1 VLHQLSGS
9 TIDGATYTLDNAG
22 NRTAKTDQR
31 TAVATSYGY
40 DNIYQLLSATQGA
53 TTTESYTYDP
63 VSNRLSSL
71 AGSFTNNSSN
81 EMTAS
86 PTATFTYDNNGN
98 TTSKTDSTGTTN
110 YSWDFENRLTS
121 VTLPG
126 SGGTVSFKY
135 DPFGTRIYK
144 SSSSGTSGYAYDGD
158 NLVEETNATGGV
170 VARYSQGQNIDEPL
184 AMLRSSTTS
193 YFEADGL
200 DSVSSLSNA
209 AGALAQTYTFDS
221 FGNQTASSG
230 SLTNSF
236 RYAGREF
243 DTETGLYYMRARY
256 FDPATGRFL
265 SEDPTGFDG
274 DAVDFYGYAGENPT
288 NFIDPF
294 GEQQGAGTTT
304 APAPPTTNPPSAPP
318 VKAPPRPIPDP
329 PLPTPQPGPG
339 LWPGI
344 GAILGRGVIFGLGE
358 LLLAPATARDEDL
371 LPKPHD
377 KTPPC
382 DNKNGPDCKKVDQ
395 FHLDGAG
402 ISDPHEFKKEHLG
415 RKAPISRYDICACND
430 GSIVI
435 KPRGQCG
442 SPGPGIDTGHTWK

>member
-1 VLHQLSGS
+1 MALQNPTLVKDSALIIGVMPTAAKEEKFSAPMVWTDECVLPLAASGVYPKTRVWGS
-9 TIDGATYTLDNAG
+9 REKTLPCFSATAP
-22 NRTAKTDQR
+22 
-31 TAVATSYGY
+31 
-40 DNIYQLLSATQGA
+40 LSAELHWGCGNSSGK
-53 TTTESYTYDP
+53 TT
-63 VSNRLSSL
+63 
-71 AGSFTNNSSN
+71 AGS
-81 EMTAS
+81 ALD
-86 PTATFTYDNNGN
+86 ANGN
-98 TTSKTDSTGTTN
+98 TQTKIDGTGTTT
-110 YSWDFENRLTS
+110 YAWDFENRLIT
-121 VTLPG
+121 VTLPAG
-126 SGGTVSFKY
+126 GGTVSFKY
-135 DPFGTRIYK
+135 DPFGRRIYK
-144 SSSSGTSGYAYDGD
+144 SSSSGTWIFAYDGD
-158 NLVEETNATGGV
+158 NLIEETNSSGTV
-170 VARYSQGQNIDEPL
+170 VARYSQGLNVDEPL

-193 YFEADGL
+193 YYQADGL

-243 DTETGLYYMRARY
+243 DAETGLYYMRARY

-265 SEDPTGFDG
+265 NEDPTGFDG
-274 DAVDFYGYAGENPT
+274 DAIDFYGYAGENPT
-288 NFIDPF
+288 NSIDPF

-377 KTPPC
+377 KAPPC
-382 DNKNGPDCKKVDQ
+382 DNKNGPDCKKADQ